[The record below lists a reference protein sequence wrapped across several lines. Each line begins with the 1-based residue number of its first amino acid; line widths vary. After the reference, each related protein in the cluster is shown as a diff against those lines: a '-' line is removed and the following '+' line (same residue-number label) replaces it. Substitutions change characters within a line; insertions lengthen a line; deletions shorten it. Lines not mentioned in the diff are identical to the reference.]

1 MIAEDD
7 LLYARTLQRSLR
19 KRGFDFEAAANI
31 EEALEIAATR
41 GIELAI
47 VDLYLGAQSGLD
59 LVASLRQNHPE
70 ARILVLTGYGTVD
83 TAVEATK
90 RGADNYLL
98 KPATVEAILHALL
111 ADSGPREPSPTKMT
125 PLGRLEWSHIQRALR
140 TTTGNIS
147 AAARLLGM
155 HRRSLQRNGA
165 RSEASPVAG
174 RLACGIVME
183 ASARAETSPAS
194 GVTSRSGGRPPS
206 RGTVCRIAAGCRV
219 PD

>member
-1 MIAEDD
+1 MSVPGDFRQRAGLIAEDD

-155 HRRSLQRNGA
+155 HRRSLQRKLARGPKPA
-165 RSEASPVAG
+165 RSPDDSPV
-174 RLACGIVME
+174 E
-183 ASARAETSPAS
+183 
-194 GVTSRSGGRPPS
+194 
-206 RGTVCRIAAGCRV
+206 
-219 PD
+219 